1 MGAQRKPDTA
11 GAARESRARAA
22 CAAAMVAP
30 GRAYREA
37 MHAAQDALAAAE
49 AATKEAY
56 RRVLEE
62 DER

>member
-1 MGAQRKPDTA
+1 MGAQRKPDT
-11 GAARESRARAA
+11 
-22 CAAAMVAP
+22 AAMVAP

-49 AATKEAY
+49 AAAKEAY